1 MNEFAELLT
10 ATSLTEWFS
19 RLVRLSAS
27 VNAEQV
33 LFALK
38 KEKLASNDNAIVLS
52 TYPSEWRQ
60 KYDENGYAS
69 VDPVVQKSF
78 ASALPIFWDRSIY
91 ETFEQLAF
99 YEEAAAYG
107 LIQGITLPLH
117 GPGGETGLLS
127 FKFTLSDKMNYTK
140 TIERYLPIASLLRDY
155 AISSSTAL
163 LKLDQKQ
170 KVNLTSREYEV
181 LKWCA
186 VGKTAWETSMILSC
200 SEATINFHLKN
211 IRRKYGVDSKGLAVV
226 RAIQNGDIII

>member
-1 MNEFAELLT
+1 MYDFSELLT

-19 RLVRLSAS
+19 KLVRLSAS

-38 KEKLASNDNAIVLS
+38 KEKLAPNDNAIILS

-78 ASALPIFWDRSIY
+78 ASALPILWDRSIY

-127 FKFTLSDKMNYTK
+127 FKFTLSDRMNYTK
-140 TIERYLPIASLLRDY
+140 NIERYLPIASLLRDY

-170 KVNLTSREYEV
+170 KVNL
-181 LKWCA
+181 
-186 VGKTAWETSMILSC
+186 
-200 SEATINFHLKN
+200 
-211 IRRKYGVDSKGLAVV
+211 
-226 RAIQNGDIII
+226 